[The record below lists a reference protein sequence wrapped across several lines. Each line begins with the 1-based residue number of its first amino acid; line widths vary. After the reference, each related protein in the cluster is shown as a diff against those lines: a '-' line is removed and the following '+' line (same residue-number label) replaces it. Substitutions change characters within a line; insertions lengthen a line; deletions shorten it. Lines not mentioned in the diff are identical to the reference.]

1 MILYIFAEV
10 CEGRVQP
17 EFVGEIHFWR
27 GLWQKSRAN
36 ERVNK
41 DSLAATLPR
50 RVYLLGWISLFADIA
65 SEMVYP
71 IIPIYAT
78 TVLMA
83 KPTALGLIEGVAAA
97 IVSFMRGWSG
107 WHSDRLGR
115 RVPYIQWGY
124 GLSALGKPL
133 LAVPFGWVGV
143 LIARSVDRVGKG
155 LRTTARDAL
164 IVDSVDKSQY
174 GQAFGLHRSMDT
186 TGAFLG
192 GVLAIVMLIVW
203 PGDLR
208 WIFLVAF
215 LPGLVSVAITFLIK
229 EPRTDAESQLPAK
242 AVPLSMTGFPPA
254 YWRAVVIALV
264 FGLAN
269 SSDTFLLLKA
279 NQVFEGLAGFDWL
292 RNLLP
297 ESAVDAHFP
306 LILTTLAYLLYNIAY
321 VAFSYPAGLV
331 SDRIGRWGVIG
342 VGWLLYAAVYAGF
355 AFTGAGSIW
364 WLFLLYGVYIGL
376 ADGVGKALVAD
387 HAPPDRRGTALGI
400 YFMAMGFATIAGN
413 LLTGWLYTAYSPA
426 AAFITGA
433 ALAVFAVVLIPLTA
447 RVGRTPSQG
456 QEMPGQGV

>member
-1 MILYIFAEV
+1 V
-10 CEGRVQP
+10 P
-17 EFVGEIHFWR
+17 
-27 GLWQKSRAN
+27 KP
-36 ERVNK
+36 
-41 DSLAATLPR
+41 LPR
-50 RVYLLGWISLFADIA
+50 RVYLLGWISLFADVA

-78 TVLMA
+78 AVLMVQ
-83 KPTALGLIEGVAAA
+83 PTGLGLIEGVAAA

-107 WHSDRLGR
+107 WHSDRAGR

-133 LAVPFGWVGV
+133 LALPFGWFGV
-143 LIARSVDRVGKG
+143 LFARSLDRVGKG

-164 IVDSVDKSQY
+164 IVDSVDKDQY
-174 GQAFGLHRSMDT
+174 GQAFGLHRAMDT

-192 GVLAIVMLIVW
+192 GVLALVMLIVW

-229 EPRTDAESQLPAK
+229 EPENHSEAK
-242 AVPLSMTGFPPA
+242 PILDPDSKGFSPWF
-254 YWRAVVIALV
+254 WRAVAIALV

-279 NQVFEGLAGFDWL
+279 NQVFQGLPGFDWL
-292 RNLLP
+292 RGILP
-297 ESAVDAHFP
+297 KAAVDAHFP
-306 LILTTLAYLLYNIAY
+306 LILTTLAYLLYNVAY
-321 VAFSYPAGLV
+321 VAFSYPAGIL
-331 SDRIGRWGVIG
+331 SDRIGRWGVIS
-342 VGWLLYAAVYAGF
+342 VGWLLYAAVYTGF
-355 AFTGAGSIW
+355 AFAGAGNIW

-400 YFMAMGFATIAGN
+400 YFMGMGFATIFGN
-413 LLTGWLYTAYSPA
+413 LLTGWLWARYSPKV
-426 AAFITGA
+426 AFMTGA
-433 ALAVFAVVLIPLTA
+433 GLAVLAVALIPMTLW
-447 RVGRTPSQG
+447 VGRAQRR
-456 QEMPGQGV
+456 EV